1 MINKLLKSIQ
11 MEHADGSPD
20 KGTVFSETRM
30 LQCGTKHLSL
40 SAPVVMGILN
50 LSPDSFYD
58 GGKLKTN
65 DDLLSQ
71 AAIMLED
78 GAAILDIG
86 AVSTRPGAKP
96 VSHDEEK
103 SLILPA
109 LGLLIREFPETIFS
123 IDTTSAVIARECCEM
138 GAGII
143 NDISGGQFDGA
154 MLDMIGK
161 QNAAYVLMHMQ
172 GTPQT
177 MQLNP
182 AYTDVTGDI
191 ADFFAGQLAKPELA
205 GKKNIVLDPGF
216 GFGKSVSDNFHLLNY
231 LDAFLA
237 FGLPLM
243 AGVSRKSMINK
254 ILNTAPGRALNGTT
268 VLNTIALM
276 RGASILRVHDVK
288 EAVEAIKLV
297 TALNQSERNN

>member
-1 MINKLLKSIQ
+1 
-11 MEHADGSPD
+11 MEHTDGSPD

-30 LQCGTKHLSL
+30 LQCGTKHLNL
-40 SAPVVMGILN
+40 SGPVVMGILN

-65 DDLLSQ
+65 HDILSR
-71 AAIMLED
+71 ASKMLED

-86 AVSTRPGAKP
+86 AVSTRPGASP
-96 VSHDEEK
+96 VSPEDEK
-103 SLILPA
+103 ARLLPVLQIL
-109 LGLLIREFPETIFS
+109 LQEFSETIFS
-123 IDTTSAVIARECCEM
+123 IDTYRAEIAHECCDM

-154 MLDMIGK
+154 MHEMIGK
-161 QNAAYVLMHMQ
+161 QNAAYVLMHIQ

-182 AYTDVTGDI
+182 TYNDITGDI
-191 ADFFAGQLAKPELA
+191 ADFFAEQLAKPELA
-205 GKKNIVLDPGF
+205 GKKNIILDPGF

-231 LDAFLA
+231 MDAYLA
-237 FGLPLM
+237 FGLPML

-254 ILNTAPGRALNGTT
+254 ILNTAPGLALNGTT
-268 VLNTIALM
+268 VLNTIALL
-276 RGASILRVHDVK
+276 RGASVLRVHDVK

-297 TALNQSERNN
+297 TELNQSERNN

>member
-1 MINKLLKSIQ
+1 MINKLLKSIP

-30 LQCGTKHLSL
+30 LQCGTKHLNL
-40 SAPVVMGILN
+40 SGPVVMGILN

-65 DDLLSQ
+65 HDILSR
-71 AAIMLED
+71 ASKMLED

-86 AVSTRPGAKP
+86 AVSTRPGASP
-96 VSHDEEK
+96 VNPEDEK
-103 SLILPA
+103 ARLLPV
-109 LGLLIREFPETIFS
+109 LDLLLKEFPETIFS
-123 IDTTSAVIARECCEM
+123 IDTYRAEIARECCDM

-143 NDISGGQFDGA
+143 NDISGGQFDGT
-154 MLDMIGK
+154 MHEMIGK
-161 QNAAYVLMHMQ
+161 QNAAYVLMHIQ

-182 AYTDVTGDI
+182 TYTHLTGDI
-191 ADFFAGQLAKPELA
+191 ADFFAEQLAKPELA
-205 GKKNIVLDPGF
+205 GKTNIILDIGF

-231 LDAFLA
+231 MDAFLA
-237 FGLPLM
+237 FGFPLM

-254 ILNTAPGRALNGTT
+254 ILNTTPGQALNGTT
-268 VLNTIALM
+268 VLNTVALL
-276 RGASILRVHDVK
+276 RGASVLRVHDVK

>member
-1 MINKLLKSIQ
+1 
-11 MEHADGSPD
+11 MEHAGGSPD
-20 KGTVFSETRM
+20 KGTVFLETQTM
-30 LQCGTKHLSL
+30 QCGTRHLDL
-40 SAPVVMGILN
+40 SGPVVMGILN

-58 GGKLKTN
+58 GGKLKTK

-71 AAIMLED
+71 ASQMLED
-78 GAAILDIG
+78 GAVILDIG

-96 VSHDEEK
+96 VSSDEEK
-103 SLILPA
+103 SRLLPA
-109 LGLLIREFPETIFS
+109 LDLLIKEFPETIFS
-123 IDTTSAVIARECCEM
+123 IDTYRAEIALECCDM

-143 NDISGGQFDGA
+143 NDISGGQFDEA
-154 MLDMIGK
+154 MHEMIGK
-161 QNAAYVLMHMQ
+161 QNAAYVLMHIQ

-182 AYTDVTGDI
+182 AYTAVIGEI
-191 ADFFAGQLAKPELA
+191 ADFFAEQLAKPELA
-205 GKKNIVLDPGF
+205 GKKNIILDPGF
-216 GFGKSVSDNFHLLNY
+216 GFGKTVSDNFHLLNFM
-231 LDAFLA
+231 DAYLA
-237 FGLPLM
+237 FGLPLL

-276 RGASILRVHDVK
+276 RGTSILRVHDVK